1 MKKTT
6 EMRILFFISLALI
19 LFSVDRGYSQNL
31 DVPYVPTPHDVV
43 ARMLDVTSVGPG
55 DYVIDLGSGDGRIVI
70 AAAERG
76 AVGHGIDLNPTRISE
91 AVNNARKAGVD
102 DRVIFM
108 EGDLFETDIS
118 RASVITM
125 YLLSSVNL
133 KLRPV
138 LLKELRPGTRI
149 VSHSFSMG
157 DWEADKHVRVDNRH
171 IYYWVIPAD
180 VSGEWEWSTNGR
192 QFSMNVTQ
200 EFQKISLELDSGN
213 RSLAIEDPLL
223 VGERINFSAV
233 NSSNGDSYVFNG
245 RVDGN
250 SINGKVQIRTGN
262 SKSVE
267 NWSATLR
274 RR

>member
-250 SINGKVQIRTGN
+250 SITGKVQIRTGN